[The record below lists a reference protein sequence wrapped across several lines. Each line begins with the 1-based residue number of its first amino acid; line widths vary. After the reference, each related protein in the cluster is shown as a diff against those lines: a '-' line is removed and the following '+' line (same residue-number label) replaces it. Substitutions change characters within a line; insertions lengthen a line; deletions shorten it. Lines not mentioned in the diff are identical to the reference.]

1 MKCKGIIIKLVAV
14 LTVVLSIGV
23 TAYGHCMRDYRAN
36 FGNSGVCQNTC
47 QYNCRYQDCVNGSV
61 CQYNNIYSRQYLGH
75 HRGHN
80 TNYSYNSYNHHNGH
94 YYGY

>member
-36 FGNSGVCQNTC
+36 FGNSGVCQILASITADIKIVLMAV
-47 QYNCRYQDCVNGSV
+47 YVSITMFIQDS
-61 CQYNNIYSRQYLGH
+61 I
-75 HRGHN
+75 
-80 TNYSYNSYNHHNGH
+80 
-94 YYGY
+94 